1 MAARSWDAPEDT
13 GSSVKEPFRVS
24 DIYGEIMRTGASIS
38 AVFAFLFLC
47 PQASAAQDRASW
59 IRYSDAGDNLLIV
72 EMIEQGDLAVG
83 LEAAAALGRRED
95 FRVGA
100 IILALGQSSDP
111 RPDWERELVL
121 RTLLHSVFPSSLGG
135 LELERR
141 LQANREGFDYLV
153 SGLPGFGLPLKRE
166 ILRLLAY
173 LHPPEYL
180 GALMSEGRR
189 LAEVLPS
196 QAGMLNGEQA
206 GLAITYLDT
215 VGAIAQPEF
224 ADIVL
229 LILERSRHLEV
240 AQKARTVSRILLLGR

>member
-24 DIYGEIMRTGASIS
+24 DIHGEIMRTGASIS
-38 AVFAFLFLC
+38 AFFAFLFLC

-141 LQANREGFDYLV
+141 LQANREGFDYL
-153 SGLPGFGLPLKRE
+153 
-166 ILRLLAY
+166 
-173 LHPPEYL
+173 HPPEYL